1 MMMVRTCGLAI
12 LALMWS
18 AELRAAP
25 PEIDLSKHRVEITTG
40 FTGSDVLLF
49 GASDDA
55 DDIVVV
61 VRGPLHDETV
71 RRKSRTAGIWINRDS
86 VRFVQ
91 VPTYYHVA
99 STRAL
104 AEILP
109 PDERRR
115 LGIGHEYLDL
125 RVADA
130 LNESKRQD
138 FRAAF
143 VRLKQRQGLYYD
155 DPGEIQVRGGRL
167 FRTDLDLPSN
177 VPIGD
182 FTVDVY
188 QWRRGVMERV
198 STQLSIAKT
207 GLEARVFDFAHRH
220 SALFGLIAIAIA
232 LVAGWI
238 AGVVFRK
245 V

>member
-1 MMMVRTCGLAI
+1 MTMVRTCGLA
-12 LALMWS
+12 LVASLWS
-18 AELRAAP
+18 AVGLAAP
-25 PEIDLSKHRVEITTG
+25 PEVDLSKHRVEITTG

-49 GASDDA
+49 GAIDEA

-61 VRGPLHDETV
+61 VRGPLADEAV
-71 RRKSRTAGIWINRDS
+71 RRKSRAAGIWINRDS
-86 VRFVQ
+86 VRFIQ

-104 AEILP
+104 AELMP
-109 PDERRR
+109 PDEQRR
-115 LGIGHEYLDL
+115 LGIGHENLEL
-125 RVADA
+125 RVADS
-130 LNESKRQD
+130 LNEAKRQE

-155 DPGEIQVRGGRL
+155 QPGEIQVRGGRL

-188 QWRRGVMERV
+188 QWRQGMMEQV
-198 STQLSIAKT
+198 STKLSIAKT
-207 GLEARVFDFAHRH
+207 GLEARVFDFAHRR
-220 SALFGLIAIAIA
+220 SSLFGLIAIAIA